1 MSCIVRNLSGQGYAI
16 EKYVLAPQENS
27 ILKGKKHKRLCEE
40 CTARRASSLKKKERK
55 KETEKSGAHDVRAWL
70 QLTTHHTKEPLN
82 LMTCMHVLPGSEV
95 RTPCPFGHG
104 TQKGSCKYAVR
115 KNRSIQDPDRVRRQ
129 SPNGSTITIPL
140 QRGTVC
146 RGKNKPFFDG
156 VLQRPVA
163 VGQGQGQGE
172 SEKGGGNS
180 RLQAACSLPGHG
192 QHHCRLSTNKRA
204 RWLVK

>member
-1 MSCIVRNLSGQGYAI
+1 MRGMHSTTRI
-16 EKYVLAPQENS
+16 
-27 ILKGKKHKRLCEE
+27 ILGKKK
-40 CTARRASSLKKKERK
+40 K

-115 KNRSIQDPDRVRRQ
+115 KNRSIQQSDRFVG
-129 SPNGSTITIPL
+129 SPRMILQITITIPL
-140 QRGTVC
+140 QRDNVC

-172 SEKGGGNS
+172 SEKGGGSLTS
-180 RLQAACSLPGHG
+180 RLQAACSLPGTVSITVACQRTRG
-192 QHHCRLSTNKRA
+192 LDG
-204 RWLVK
+204 

>member
-1 MSCIVRNLSGQGYAI
+1 MRGMHSTTRI
-16 EKYVLAPQENS
+16 
-27 ILKGKKHKRLCEE
+27 ILGKKK
-40 CTARRASSLKKKERK
+40 K

-115 KNRSIQDPDRVRRQ
+115 KNRSIQQPDRFVVVGSPRMLVQLQYRFNVTPSAEAKTNHFLTECYNDLWLWGRVKAKRIDQ
-129 SPNGSTITIPL
+129 SPAGCMQFTW
-140 QRGTVC
+140 
-146 RGKNKPFFDG
+146 
-156 VLQRPVA
+156 
-163 VGQGQGQGE
+163 
-172 SEKGGGNS
+172 
-180 RLQAACSLPGHG
+180 HG